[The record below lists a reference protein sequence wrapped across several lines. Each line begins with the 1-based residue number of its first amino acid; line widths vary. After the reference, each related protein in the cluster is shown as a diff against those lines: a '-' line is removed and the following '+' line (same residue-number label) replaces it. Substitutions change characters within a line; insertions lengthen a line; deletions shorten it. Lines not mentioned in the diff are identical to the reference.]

1 MQQRRPA
8 GLYHVFLMGVL
19 VLATMVLAGPQ
30 DYGEAHSPGEDHGAQ
45 HKITRPCRGFV
56 VLPNG
61 FAVLSGQP
69 LSPVYASPGDR
80 QHAVHAGIAMADTG
94 RTADG
99 PQHLLGYSHGQEI
112 VLQEDMLCV
121 PIVSAGTLKWTAVSH
136 TVALTVI
143 LESPK
148 GALLHGHRTNA
159 TFTLTIRQGDGP
171 IKHARALLLARM
183 PQHDQR
189 LPGGHGPTNDPEVQ
203 GLVARPVGPGRYSIP
218 PVAFTMAGPW
228 LLEIHVQQGAETYK
242 AYLAAYVGEE

>member
-1 MQQRRPA
+1 MPQRRSA
-8 GLYHVFLMGVL
+8 GIYYVFLMGVL
-19 VLATMVLAGPQ
+19 VLGTIVLTGYQ
-30 DYGEAHSPGEDHGAQ
+30 QYGEAHSAGEDHGTHHQ
-45 HKITRPCRGFV
+45 IEGVCRGFV
-56 VLPNG
+56 VLSNG
-61 FAVLSGQP
+61 FAVLSSLP
-69 LSPVYASPGDR
+69 LSPAYGSVGESQPTAPSSISRADPGP
-80 QHAVHAGIAMADTG
+80 T
-94 RTADG
+94 TET
-99 PQHLLGYSHGQEI
+99 PPHLLGYSHGQKI

-121 PIVSAGTLKWTAVSH
+121 PIVGAGTLKWTAISH
-136 TVALTVI
+136 TAALTVS
-143 LESPK
+143 LASPK

-189 LPGGHGPTNDPEVQ
+189 RPGGHGPTNDPDVQ
-203 GLVARPVGPGRYSIP
+203 GLVARPIGPGRYSIP

>member
-1 MQQRRPA
+1 M
-8 GLYHVFLMGVL
+8 
-19 VLATMVLAGPQ
+19 
-30 DYGEAHSPGEDHGAQ
+30 
-45 HKITRPCRGFV
+45 
-56 VLPNG
+56 
-61 FAVLSGQP
+61 LSSQP
-69 LSPVYASPGDR
+69 LSPVTPPGDR
-80 QHAVHAGIAMADTG
+80 QHAAPAGIAMADTG

-121 PIVSAGTLKWTAVSH
+121 PLVSAGTLKWTAVSH

-148 GALLHGHRTNA
+148 GALLHGHQTNA

-189 LPGGHGPTNDPEVQ
+189 
-203 GLVARPVGPGRYSIP
+203 RPAVMVRRMTLRCRALSPDRSGRDAI
-218 PVAFTMAGPW
+218 AFHPSLSPW
-228 LLEIHVQQGAETYK
+228 LVPGC
-242 AYLAAYVGEE
+242 